1 MVTPVSFAEALLNQM
16 GFPETPQNV
25 EALTAWQRAEGGNW
39 QNDARF
45 NPFNTTLSE
54 PGAASINSVGVKA
67 YTSWSQGLGAT
78 ISTLSGSAYA
88 GIRSALSSGSDAQAV
103 ANAIASSPW
112 GTESFSAGIGTLEP
126 QSQITSELPSAEQL
140 KGGAGSASSPSSPG
154 GSASL
159 TDWNPLSGLASLPTT
174 IERGFILA
182 PVVLAA
188 AALAV
193 FGLVR
198 ATGLRQ
204 KIQPVADEV
213 KSNAQAA
220 AGAAAIA

>member
-1 MVTPVSFAEALLNQM
+1 MGVTPVSFAEALLNSM

-39 QNDARF
+39 QNDARY

-67 YTSWSQGLGAT
+67 YTSWQQGLTAT

-88 GIRSALSSGSDAQAV
+88 GIRSALSGGNNAQAV
-103 ANAIASSPW
+103 ADAIASSPW
-112 GTESFSAGIGTLEP
+112 GTESFSASLGTVEP
-126 QSQITSELPSAEQL
+126 QSQITGELPAATQL
-140 KGGAGSASSPSSPG
+140 KGGAGTQDSS

-159 TDWNPLSGLASLPTT
+159 TSFNPLSALSSLPST
-174 IERGFILA
+174 IEKGFVLA
-182 PVVLAA
+182 PVILAA

-198 ATGLRQ
+198 ATGIRQ
-204 KIQPVADEV
+204 KIQPAA
-213 KSNAQAA
+213 SGAAAA
-220 AGAAAIA
+220 AGTAAMVA

>member
-1 MVTPVSFAEALLNQM
+1 VAVTPVSFAEALLNAM

-67 YTSWSQGLGAT
+67 YTSWQQGLTAT
-78 ISTLSGSAYA
+78 IATLSGSAYA
-88 GIRSALSSGSDAQAV
+88 GIRSALSNGSDAQAV
-103 ANAIASSPW
+103 ANAVASSPW
-112 GTESFSAGIGTLEP
+112 GTEPFSAGLGTSEP
-126 QSQITSELPSAEQL
+126 QSQITGELPSATQL
-140 KGGAGSASSPSSPG
+140 KGGAGTPDPSS
-154 GSASL
+154 ATL
-159 TDWNPLSGLASLPTT
+159 TGFNPLSALADLPTT
-174 IERGFILA
+174 IERGFVLA
-182 PVVLAA
+182 PVILAA

-198 ATGLRQ
+198 ATGIRQ
-204 KIQPVADEV
+204 KIQPAVDEA
-213 KSNAQAA
+213 KRNATQA
-220 AGAAAIA
+220 AGAAAMAA